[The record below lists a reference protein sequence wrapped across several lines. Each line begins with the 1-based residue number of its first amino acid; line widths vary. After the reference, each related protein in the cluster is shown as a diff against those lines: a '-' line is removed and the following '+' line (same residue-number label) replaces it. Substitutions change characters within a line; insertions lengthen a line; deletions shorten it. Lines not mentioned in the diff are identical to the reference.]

1 MGNAPEVVIRPADG
15 TAEHPRL
22 VQIWRS
28 AVDATH
34 DFLSPQDRD
43 AIEAR
48 LAAEYFPHVR
58 LHVAAVDGEAVGFA
72 GTAAGS
78 LEMLFVDAAHRGRGI
93 GGALLAHVLGR
104 GTVTRVDVNE
114 QNAQAAGF
122 YARWGFEVVGRSEL
136 DGEGRPYPLLHM
148 ALARAA
154 VRRGGDA

>member
-1 MGNAPEVVIRPADG
+1 MGNAPEVVIRPA
-15 TAEHPRL
+15 
-22 VQIWRS
+22 
-28 AVDATH
+28 
-34 DFLSPQDRD
+34 
-43 AIEAR
+43 
-48 LAAEYFPHVR
+48 
-58 LHVAAVDGEAVGFA
+58 VDGETVGFA

-93 GGALLAHVLGR
+93 GGALLTHVLR
-104 GTVTRVDVNE
+104 NEAVTRVDVNE

-122 YARWGFEVVGRSEL
+122 YARWGFEVVGRSAL